1 MICTETCE
9 GSASSRSIVA
19 SASPCQR
26 IHTSSAVTCAFTAHG
41 ALNITFLN
49 VAAASRSSQQRI
61 QATRRTPGRA
71 GCAALDTVSFQCC
84 PWLGDEG
91 FRALCARCPLRHIT
105 LKHCAVTQ
113 EAIDQAEQAHPQ
125 LQIRCVQSGN
135 RL

>member
-1 MICTETCE
+1 MPALRVQIHQVNDLETVIYLDDS
-9 GSASSRSIVA
+9 GSMVGSGIDE
-19 SASPCQR
+19 
-26 IHTSSAVTCAFTAHG
+26 
-41 ALNITFLN
+41 
-49 VAAASRSSQQRI
+49 
-61 QATRRTPGRA
+61 
-71 GCAALDTVSFQCC
+71 GCAALDTVSCQCC